1 MFNDTRADPPGLLPA
16 TRGCATQEIHA
27 AMNAYTPKN
36 DDSNPRYMFS
46 TTPTELL
53 AAIMQG
59 QVSVSDYVAKELA
72 NRGLNDKGEWV
83 GFDKAHELLK
93 DYFEFA

>member
-1 MFNDTRADPPGLLPA
+1 MEP
-16 TRGCATQEIHA
+16 
-27 AMNAYTPKN
+27 YTPKN
-36 DDSNPRYMFS
+36 DDSNPRFMFS
-46 TTPTELL
+46 TTPTALL

-83 GFDKAHELLK
+83 GFDKAQELLK